1 MNIDKYKLCL
11 AQQQAG
17 IARYLKD
24 ENGWSEANET
34 LKTAYGVQHERK
46 AETRKTADIHPTSR
60 VWNDK
65 WANRRLSFPVE
76 NESIDGA
83 HKSDSAWN

>member
-1 MNIDKYKLCL
+1 MNIDKYKLRVS
-11 AQQQAG
+11 QSKAG

-46 AETRKTADIHPTSR
+46 AETRKATDIHPTSR
-60 VWNDK
+60 V
-65 WANRRLSFPVE
+65 
-76 NESIDGA
+76 
-83 HKSDSAWN
+83 

>member
-34 LKTAYGVQHERK
+34 LKKAYGVQNERK
-46 AETRKTADIHPTSR
+46 TEARKASDIRTITR
-60 VWNDK
+60 V
-65 WANRRLSFPVE
+65 
-76 NESIDGA
+76 
-83 HKSDSAWN
+83 

>member
-11 AQQQAG
+11 AQSQAR

-34 LKTAYGVQHERK
+34 LKKAYGVKYERK
-46 AETRKTADIHPTSR
+46 AEIHKTENIRPTAR
-60 VWNDK
+60 V
-65 WANRRLSFPVE
+65 
-76 NESIDGA
+76 
-83 HKSDSAWN
+83 

>member
-34 LKTAYGVQHERK
+34 LKIAYGVQHERK
-46 AETRKTADIHPTSR
+46 AETRKAADIHPTSR
-60 VWNDK
+60 V
-65 WANRRLSFPVE
+65 
-76 NESIDGA
+76 
-83 HKSDSAWN
+83 

>member
-11 AQQQAG
+11 AQSQAG

-34 LKTAYGVQHERK
+34 LKTAYGVQHEHK
-46 AETRKTADIHPTSR
+46 AK
-60 VWNDK
+60 
-65 WANRRLSFPVE
+65 
-76 NESIDGA
+76 A
-83 HKSDSAWN
+83 HKTSNIRPST

>member
-34 LKTAYGVQHERK
+34 LKKAYGVQNERK
-46 AETRKTADIHPTSR
+46 TEARKASDIRTIAR
-60 VWNDK
+60 V
-65 WANRRLSFPVE
+65 
-76 NESIDGA
+76 
-83 HKSDSAWN
+83 

>member
-11 AQQQAG
+11 AQSQAG

-46 AETRKTADIHPTSR
+46 TKVYEVSNIRTSTQ
-60 VWNDK
+60 
-65 WANRRLSFPVE
+65 
-76 NESIDGA
+76 I
-83 HKSDSAWN
+83 